1 MKIKVFLAAIL
12 AMAIVSC
19 NKDNGAAGVSVDGEK
34 AFVKVNLKQ
43 TGDLTKASAGN
54 FEYGSATEN
63 AVESVN
69 LYFFDAAGNAYTVDA
84 NDSENCL
91 VVTKAD
97 FTAST
102 GTATNIESVSN
113 VVLVIK
119 KAKKTPPTQVVA
131 VVNAPDSLGKN
142 LSLSY
147 LEDKIYTTL
156 TSDGGFIMS
165 NSVYM
170 NGTVKVAATQILA
183 ENIFT
188 TSDPAFDAVEPGDVV
203 DIEGLTVNPINIYV
217 ERLAAKV
224 RVGYKSGVDKD
235 LIPVY
240 DEDGTTQMVDAAG
253 NAVYVKVLGWD
264 VTNNTDYLALLKDI
278 DPAWT
283 DTELGFTWNSA
294 DNFRSYWAATT
305 DVPEHNLTFN
315 ALMDN
320 ADVTEAYYFENTAPA
335 ADENVVDVDAD
346 GNMDDVASGNQTP
359 QLLVA
364 AQLVDKDGK
373 AINLAKWYN
382 VLYTMA
388 DAKVAMV
395 NTVASKLYVF
405 DSEKSTDTQNYYKS
419 VNVDDVTFYQ
429 AAQTTASKRY
439 EVFVT
444 AKEGVDYFD
453 ANGDAVSA
461 EKAAEILAAVEPA
474 QMWQEGYSYYYM
486 NIAHFGDTATGLV
499 RNHCYDFTIEGVK
512 GFGTP
517 VYDPSHVITPEKP
530 QEQEAL
536 NLAAQINILSWSLVQ
551 QNVTLQ

>member
-19 NKDNGAAGVSVDGEK
+19 NKDNGAGVVSVDGEK

-43 TGDLTKASAGN
+43 VGDLTKASSGN

-63 AVESVN
+63 AVSSVN

-102 GTATNIESVSN
+102 GTATSIESVSN

-131 VVNAPDSLGKN
+131 VVNAPDSLGNN
-142 LSLSY
+142 LSLSA
-147 LEDKIYTTL
+147 LEEKIYTTL

-170 NGTVKVAATQILA
+170 NGTVKVTATQILA

-188 TSDPAFDAVEPGDVV
+188 TSDPAFDSVEPGDVV
-203 DIEGLTVNPINIYV
+203 EIDGLSVNPINIYV

-264 VTNNTDYLALLKDI
+264 VTNNTDYLKLIKDI
-278 DPAWT
+278 DPSWT
-283 DTELGFTWNSA
+283 DTDLGFTWNSA
-294 DNFRSYWAATT
+294 DNHRSYWAATT

-320 ADVTEAYYFENTAPA
+320 AEVTEAYYFENTAPA

-382 VLYTMA
+382 VLYTIA

-444 AKEGVDYFD
+444 VKDGVDYFD

-461 EKAAEILAAVEPA
+461 EDAAKILAAVEPA